1 MSFFLRF
8 ASHFFRLALLHHH
21 HSISVTTLEIDAIVN
36 AANTSLLGG
45 GGVDGAIHGAAGEG
59 LYEECTTLNGGQTG
73 GTKITRGHRLP
84 SRFVLHTVG
93 PVGENKPALTSCYN
107 TCLNFI
113 DGSAKMPHTA
123 EPIRTIAFCGVS
135 TGIYGY
141 PLVAAT
147 KVALETARRW
157 LEIHHDKVDMVIFCN
172 FLDKEVDCYNTLMP
186 YYFPPAP
193 DAEFVESFQAGA
205 GSSAS
210 SGATESTPAAAAAS
224 ADAEEDDDVD
234 LFGEETEEEKAANEA
249 RKKAAEDSKKAGP
262 VGRSA
267 VILDVKPWGEEIDM
281 KDLEDKVRALSL
293 DGLEWKASKL
303 VPIAFGINALQIMCH
318 IVDDVIS
325 VDEDI
330 IRAIEGL
337 EDEVQSVDIFAFNKL

>member
-1 MSFFLRF
+1 M
-8 ASHFFRLALLHHH
+8 
-21 HSISVTTLEIDAIVN
+21 EIDAIVN

-45 GGVDGAIHGAAGEG
+45 GGVDGAIHGAAGDE
-59 LYEECTTLNGGQTG
+59 LYKECVTLHGGQTG
-73 GTKITRGHRLP
+73 QTKITRGHDLP

-93 PVGENKPALTSCYN
+93 PVGENKPALASCYK
-107 TCLNFI
+107 TCLNFV
-113 DGSAKMPHTA
+113 DGSAKLPHEA
-123 EPIRTIAFCGVS
+123 QPIRTVAFCGVS

-147 KVALETARRW
+147 HVALETARKW

-172 FLDKEVDCYNTLMP
+172 FLEKEVDCYTSLMP

-193 DAEFVESFQAGA
+193 DAEFANSF
-205 GSSAS
+205 AS
-210 SGATESTPAAAAAS
+210 SVAAESSTSAPAAAAAAAAAVDTGAGAGAS

-234 LFGEETEEEKAANEA
+234 LFGEETEEDKAANEA
-249 RKKAAEDSKKAGP
+249 RKKAAEDTKKAGP

-281 KDLEDKVRALSL
+281 KDLEEKVRGIAL

-303 VPIAFGINALQIMCH
+303 VPIAFGISALQIMCH
-318 IVDDVIS
+318 IVDDLIS

-330 IRAIEGL
+330 INAITEL
-337 EDEVQSVDIFAFNKL
+337 EDDVQSVDIFAFNKL